1 MTGRKAGKEIKMTQK
16 QIFEITANE
25 EAMDILKEIA
35 RIQDNMCFKTIY
47 EQKTAKAEMKRL
59 ARELLETIG
68 G

>member
-1 MTGRKAGKEIKMTQK
+1 MTQK
-16 QIFEITANE
+16 QIFAITANE

-35 RIQDNMCFKTIY
+35 HIQGNMCFKTIY

-59 ARELLETIG
+59 AKELLETIG

>member
-1 MTGRKAGKEIKMTQK
+1 MTQK
-16 QIFEITANE
+16 QIFAITANE

-35 RIQDNMCFKTIY
+35 HVQDNMCFKTIY

-59 ARELLETIG
+59 AKELLETIG

>member
-1 MTGRKAGKEIKMTQK
+1 MTYK
-16 QIFEITANE
+16 QIFAITANE

-35 RIQDNMCFKTIY
+35 HIQGNMCFKTIY

-59 ARELLETIG
+59 AKELLETIG